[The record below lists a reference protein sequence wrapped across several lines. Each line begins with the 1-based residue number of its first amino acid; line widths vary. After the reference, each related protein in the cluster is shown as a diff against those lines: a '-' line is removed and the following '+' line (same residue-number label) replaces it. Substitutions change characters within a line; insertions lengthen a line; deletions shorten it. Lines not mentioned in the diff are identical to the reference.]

1 MAQPKARLQNRPPH
15 VGPTGSDARVVTL
28 DIETAPLESYH
39 WGLFDQNIGL
49 EQIRVEGSILS
60 YSAKWLGRKPV
71 EFRHTGGRG
80 IKRVRDDKPLVRELW
95 KVLDAA
101 DIVVAQNG
109 REFDLKWINARMV
122 THGIAPYSPVRVI
135 DTMLEARKHFR
146 FTSNKLAWT
155 SKHLTVVKKSEH
167 KKFPG
172 FELWAECLRDNPKAW
187 AEMQKYNGRDV
198 IATEQ
203 LYLRLRPWITG
214 HPNLAT
220 YLSPGDHR
228 CPRCTSTKLLSNG
241 LRTNQ
246 YGRYRR
252 YQCQDCGGWAYS
264 RTPENTTSTRK
275 RLLGT

>member
-1 MAQPKARLQNRPPH
+1 MAQPRSRPQNRQPPA
-15 VGPTGSDARVVTL
+15 GQNGSEARIVTL
-28 DIETAPLESYH
+28 DIETAPLQSYH

-49 EQIRVEGSILS
+49 DQICVEGSILS

-80 IKRVRDDKPLVRELW
+80 VDKVRDDKPLLRELW
-95 KVLDAA
+95 SVLDAA

-135 DTMLEARKHFR
+135 DTLLEAKRHFR

-155 SKHLTVVKKSEH
+155 SKYLAVTTKSEH
-167 KKFPG
+167 KRFPG
-172 FELWAECLRDNPKAW
+172 FELWAECLKDNPRAW
-187 AEMQKYNGRDV
+187 VEMGKYNAQDV

-214 HPNLAT
+214 HPNLVT
-220 YLSPGDHR
+220 YLPDGEPR
-228 CPRCTSTKLLSNG
+228 CPRCTSSHLVSNG

-252 YQCQDCGGWAYS
+252 YQCQACGGWAHS
-264 RTPENTTSTRK
+264 RTLENTRK
-275 RLLGT
+275 QRAGLLGT